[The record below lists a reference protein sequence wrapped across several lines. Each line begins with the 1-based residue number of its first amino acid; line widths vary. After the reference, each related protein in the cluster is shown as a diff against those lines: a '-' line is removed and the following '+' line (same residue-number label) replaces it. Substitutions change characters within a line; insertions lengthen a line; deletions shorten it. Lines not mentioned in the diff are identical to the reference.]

1 MPEIIVSR
9 IHQILRSMSIDR
21 LARVNELLRREIG
34 GALYHV
40 LKDYEVDLA
49 AVTIT
54 HVITTRNLR
63 SARVLVSIRDHRGER
78 DRIISR
84 LRRHR
89 AEIQAIINRNMTL
102 KYTPKLMFALDPSVE
117 RAITFSTFFRRWKVI
132 QKCKAKT
139 TTCFPIWMIRRGAS
153 ERKADMAAVSDQRF
167 NRPAPPRKMEA
178 LDGVLLVDKPAGPTS
193 HDIVAA
199 VRRNFGIKKVGHGGT
214 LDPQATG
221 LLILLLGKGTKLSSR
236 FLGSDKIYEGRI
248 RLGVTT
254 NSQDADGE
262 IVSESDW
269 SGVTKEDLLEQMNAL
284 TGDIYQT
291 PPMVSAVKVDGVP
304 LYKRA
309 RKGEVV
315 ERKPR
320 LVHIYSFKL
329 IDFEPPQARFT
340 VKCTKG
346 TYVRT
351 LCADIGE
358 ALGCGAHLDQLR
370 RTASGTLKVA
380 DASLL
385 DDILNWDKKTLEE
398 HVIHMRKFA

>member
-1 MPEIIVSR
+1 
-9 IHQILRSMSIDR
+9 
-21 LARVNELLRREIG
+21 
-34 GALYHV
+34 
-40 LKDYEVDLA
+40 
-49 AVTIT
+49 
-54 HVITTRNLR
+54 
-63 SARVLVSIRDHRGER
+63 
-78 DRIISR
+78 
-84 LRRHR
+84 
-89 AEIQAIINRNMTL
+89 
-102 KYTPKLMFALDPSVE
+102 
-117 RAITFSTFFRRWKVI
+117 
-132 QKCKAKT
+132 
-139 TTCFPIWMIRRGAS
+139 MIRRGAS

-178 LDGVLLVDKPAGPTS
+178 LDGILLVDKPAGPTS

-248 RLGVTT
+248 RLGIAT

-269 SGVTKEDLLEQMNAL
+269 SGVTKEDLLEQMKAL
-284 TGDIYQT
+284 TGDIYQK

-370 RTASGTLKVA
+370 RTASGTLKIA